1 MAVLIS
7 VIVPVYNVEPYLRK
21 CLDSIVGQTYSDL
34 EILIIDDGS
43 TDGSGKICDE
53 YAAQYERIQVFHTEN
68 KGLSCARN
76 LGLDNANGDWI
87 GFVDSDD
94 WIELDMYE
102 ALIRKAKETGAD
114 IVECGVLTEYT
125 TRTIKS
131 PAINDTVSDTEALDA
146 LIKGSIRT
154 QVWNK
159 IYRSSLFY
167 TIRFPDGQAY
177 EDISTTY
184 KLLVSSRVT
193 GIVPF
198 AYHYIQRESGISQK
212 HDIRNLIDYWN
223 AHQQRYMDLHGIVDE
238 ELLLQSCAAAIG
250 RTWAWYLKADAQPA
264 FVSEISKFARK
275 HFSLY
280 GIKAWPLYLKISV
293 LLARFNNRLSF
304 SIAYAMNKMYRS
316 LKPKYYV

>member
-1 MAVLIS
+1 MIS

-21 CLDSIVGQTYSDL
+21 CLDSILAQTYRDL
-34 EILIIDDGS
+34 EILVIDDGS
-43 TDGSGKICDE
+43 KDESGAICDE
-53 YAAQYERIQVFHTEN
+53 YAEKDNRIRVFHTEN

-76 LGLDNANGDWI
+76 LGLDNAKGDWI

-94 WIELDMYE
+94 WIEPDMYE
-102 ALIRKAKETGAD
+102 ALMRKAEETGVD
-114 IVECGVLTEYT
+114 IVECGVLTEYA
-125 TRTIKS
+125 TRTIKYS
-131 PAINDTVSDTEALDA
+131 AINATVSSTEALNA

-159 IYRSSLFY
+159 IYRSSLFNN
-167 TIRFPDGQAY
+167 IRFPDGQAY

-184 KLLVSSRVT
+184 KLLVSAKVT

-223 AHQQRYMDLHGIVDE
+223 AHQQRYIDLKEIVDE
-238 ELLLQSCAAAIG
+238 ELLLRCCATAIG
-250 RTWAWYLKADAQPA
+250 RTWAWYLKTDARPS

-275 HFSLY
+275 HFSLC
-280 GIKAWPLYLKISV
+280 GFKAWPFYLRTSV

-304 SIAYAMNKMYRS
+304 SIAYVMNQIHRS
-316 LKPKYYV
+316 LKPKDFV